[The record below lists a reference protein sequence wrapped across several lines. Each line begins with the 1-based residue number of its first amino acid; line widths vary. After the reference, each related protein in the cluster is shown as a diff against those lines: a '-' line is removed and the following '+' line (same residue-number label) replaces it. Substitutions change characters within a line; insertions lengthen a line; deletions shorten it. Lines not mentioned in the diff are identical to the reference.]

1 MLGRAEVKFCGYLI
15 SDDGIRPPPE
25 KLDTIKNYPKPTN
38 VKGLKSFLGA
48 VNFYRAET
56 PNFATI
62 AAPLHKLLQGK
73 KPRFA
78 PLVFSK
84 EADVAF
90 DNLKLALCNHATL
103 AHPRS
108 DEDTVLVSD
117 ASNFGCGASIL
128 QRIDNA
134 WRPIAFFC
142 KSFSPAQSGVKLG
155 RSGPELRPKVF
166 HKGGARAPAVV

>member
-25 KLDTIKNYPKPTN
+25 KLDAIKNCPKPTT

-48 VNFYRAET
+48 VNFYRAAI

-78 PLVFSK
+78 PLVFWLFLLSRHRK
-84 EADVAF
+84 AF
-90 DNLKLALCNHATL
+90 LLLLIRSLLQIKICAPGNL
-103 AHPRS
+103 
-108 DEDTVLVSD
+108 
-117 ASNFGCGASIL
+117 
-128 QRIDNA
+128 
-134 WRPIAFFC
+134 
-142 KSFSPAQSGVKLG
+142 
-155 RSGPELRPKVF
+155 
-166 HKGGARAPAVV
+166 